1 MRSAALYLPLAMM
14 AAFPASAE
22 SLICANPGREYNLSY
37 ENGKDDVLVNPDS
50 EQTQWPVMATLFD
63 DRQHIVFVSL
73 GAEGMVALVHIRPY
87 QKVEIFRNGSLFQTD
102 GCHS

>member
-1 MRSAALYLPLAMM
+1 MRSPALYLPLAMM

-37 ENGKDDVLVNPDS
+37 ESGKDYVLVNPDS
-50 EQTQWPVMATLFD
+50 DKTQWPVMATLFD
-63 DRQHIVFVSL
+63 DRQHIVFVTL

-87 QKVEIFRNGSLFQTD
+87 QKVEVFSNGSLVQTD